1 MDVSLLPDERIDEIN
16 EYLSVI
22 QKKDG
27 LTFTSDAYLLA
38 AFVSGKHR
46 RCADLGSGTGVVA
59 LLCAQKGKAEK
70 VFAAEISEEFA
81 GLIARNADLN
91 SLSDKVTALC
101 ADVRTLTKADTGGEL
116 DAVFA
121 NPPYMK
127 KGSGIPSASEKM
139 RGARYEENGTFD
151 DFALCAARLLRPGGS
166 FYTVHRAD
174 RTADVLGGMRSA
186 GIEPKRLVMIY
197 PDLRSSPNLILC
209 EGKKGA
215 GAELKIAP
223 PLIMYTAGREYTPEL
238 SRVYENCSL
247 DFMFE
252 KGGVKNELS

>member
-1 MDVSLLPDERIDEIN
+1 MNVSLMPDERLDEIN

-27 LTFTSDAYLLA
+27 LTFTSDAYLLS
-38 AFVSGKHR
+38 AFVSGRHR

-59 LLCAQKGKAEK
+59 LLCAQKSKADLTYAVELQ
-70 VFAAEISEEFA
+70 AEFA
-81 GLIARNADLN
+81 ELIGRNVSLN
-91 SLSDKVTALC
+91 SLEGRIETINSDIREVTKET
-101 ADVRTLTKADTGGEL
+101 VGGEL

-127 KGSGIPSASEKM
+127 KGSGIPSASAKM
-139 RGARYEENGTFD
+139 HGARYEENGTFE
-151 DFALCAARLLRPGGS
+151 DFALCASRLLRRGGS
-166 FYTVHRAD
+166 FYVVHRAD
-174 RTADVLGGMRSA
+174 RIADVLGGMRSA
-186 GIEPKRLVMIY
+186 GIEPKRLIMIY
-197 PDLRSSPNLILC
+197 PDRGSAPNLLLC

-223 PLIMYTAGREYTPEL
+223 PLIMYTAEREYTAEL

-247 DFMFE
+247 DFMFK
-252 KGGVKNELS
+252 KGGVRR